1 MKKIKL
7 KSLVDPTTDNIDDIY
22 SNICN
27 ELNLGIK
34 TDKKLMKQLEPN
46 KNIQIIKNQL
56 KHPFQ
61 IKKQTMI

>member
-7 KSLVDPTTDNIDDIY
+7 KSLVDPTSDNIDDIY

-34 TDKKLMKQLEPN
+34 TYKKLMKQIESKQNYQNSKNPPKKTIPN
-46 KNIQIIKNQL
+46 KKN
-56 KHPFQ
+56 
-61 IKKQTMI
+61 